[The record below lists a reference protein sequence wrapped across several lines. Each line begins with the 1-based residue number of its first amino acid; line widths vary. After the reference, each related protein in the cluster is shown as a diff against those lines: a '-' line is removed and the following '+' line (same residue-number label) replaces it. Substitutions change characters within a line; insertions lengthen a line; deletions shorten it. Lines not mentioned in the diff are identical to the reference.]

1 MVPETQLNDFV
12 KNYRDALAR
21 QYQSSVQSLN
31 QQRLNDQRS
40 IMSNANARGM
50 MYSNFPTRDKIIYD
64 QQTFLPNYTKLY
76 QSYSTGLD
84 KLRQNVVNYQNSI
97 KSIQDAIADLNA
109 T

>member
-1 MVPETQLNDFV
+1 MMPEQQLNDFV

-21 QYQSSVQSLN
+21 QYQSSLQSLN

-40 IMSNANARGM
+40 IMSNANRAGM
-50 MYSNFPTRDKIIYD
+50 LYSNFPARDKIIYD
-64 QQTFLPNYTKLY
+64 QQTFLPNQVKLF

-97 KSIQDAIADLNA
+97 KNIQDAIADLNA
-109 T
+109 A